1 VEPGSPAAKAGIRE
15 QDVIV
20 SYDGKPIARS
30 DDLVNAVADTPVGTQ
45 VKLGIIRDGKRIEI
59 PVTVGDRAEIY
70 RDNPLISGRRSE
82 DSSREGG
89 PESKFGMYVRNAD
102 PAELEGSGESAGV
115 LVTRVDPASFADD
128 IGIQPGDV
136 ITSVNREPV
145 RSVDDLRRIQATLK
159 PGSVVAFR
167 VLRPAARAGG
177 RGGRTWNTFF
187 PAGTL
192 PQK

>member
-1 VEPGSPAAKAGIRE
+1 
-15 QDVIV
+15 
-20 SYDGKPIARS
+20 
-30 DDLVNAVADTPVGTQ
+30 
-45 VKLGIIRDGKRIEI
+45 
-59 PVTVGDRAEIY
+59 
-70 RDNPLISGRRSE
+70 
-82 DSSREGG
+82 
-89 PESKFGMYVRNAD
+89 MYVRNAD

-167 VLRPAARAGG
+167 VLRPAPRAGG

-192 PQK
+192 PQ